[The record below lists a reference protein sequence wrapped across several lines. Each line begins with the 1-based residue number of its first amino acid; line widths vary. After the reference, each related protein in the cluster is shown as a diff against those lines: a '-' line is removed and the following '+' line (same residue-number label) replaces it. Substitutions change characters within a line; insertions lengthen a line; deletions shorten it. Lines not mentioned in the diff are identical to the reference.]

1 MMLHRLPAL
10 ANTRLVLASASPRR
24 VELLKQAG
32 LPAFDVRP
40 SSFEEDLDPAACG
53 GAAGYAVATAA
64 AKVDDVV
71 ACILAEDGGDP
82 RQTLVL
88 AADTVVES
96 AAGAVLEKPA
106 DADHAAAMLASL
118 SGTTHAVHTGVAL
131 RVVDG
136 TQGGGVT
143 ARRQFAVTTRVTFAS
158 LTRADIDAYVAT
170 GEPYGK
176 AGAYGIQGAA
186 GAFVERVEGCYANV
200 VGLPL
205 NAVTAALADMV
216 DSGEVGQ
223 WKTV

>member
-32 LPAFDVRP
+32 LPPFDVRP

-53 GAAGYAVATAA
+53 GAAGYAIATAA

-131 RVVDG
+131 RVVAG
-136 TQGGGVT
+136 AQGVT
-143 ARRQFAVTTRVTFAS
+143 ARRQFAVSTRVTFAS
-158 LTRADIDAYVAT
+158 LTRADIDAYIAT

-205 NAVTAALADMV
+205 NAVTVALADMV

>member
-106 DADHAAAMLASL
+106 DAAHAAAMLASL

-131 RVVDG
+131 RVVEG
-136 TQGGGVT
+136 PGGVT

-158 LTRADIDAYVAT
+158 LTPADIDAYIAT

-205 NAVTAALADMV
+205 NAVTSALADMV
-216 DSGEVGQ
+216 DGGEVGQ